1 MTTFSASSIPDMTG
15 KTVIVTGANSGI
27 GRVAATAL
35 ADHGAR
41 VVLAV
46 RNTDK
51 GDAAA
56 SQMPGTTEVRR
67 LDLADLTSV
76 KEFAAGWDGP
86 IDILINNAG
95 IMIPP
100 LSRTA
105 DGFEMQFGT
114 NHLGHFALTNLLL
127 SQITGRVVTVASGA
141 HRMGQIDFSD
151 LNWERKSYRAWRA
164 YGQSKLANL
173 LFTAE
178 LQRRLIDAGSDVEAN
193 AAHPGYSATNLQ
205 SHSENRVMEALM
217 VIGNRVIAQDDK
229 GGALPTLYAAVVDIP
244 GNSYAGPSGFMEGRG
259 APKLVGRSG
268 AATDMDVARRL
279 WDVSEQLTGVS
290 FPLAA
295 QPVPTRV

>member
-1 MTTFSASSIPDMTG
+1 MTG

-27 GRVAATAL
+27 GRVAAAVL

-46 RNTDK
+46 RNTQK

-56 SQMPGTTEVRR
+56 SEMSGTTEVRR
-67 LDLADLTSV
+67 LDLADLASV
-76 KEFAAGWDGP
+76 REFAAGWDGP

-105 DGFEMQFGT
+105 DGFEMQIGT

-127 SQITGRVVTVASGA
+127 PQVTGRVVSVASGA
-141 HRMGQIDFSD
+141 HRMGRIDFSD

-173 LFTAE
+173 LFIAE
-178 LQRRLIDAGSDVEAN
+178 LQRRLIDAGSDVTAN

-205 SHSENRVMEALM
+205 SHSENRVMELLM
-217 VIGNRVIAQDDK
+217 VVGNRVIAQDDK
-229 GGALPTLYAAVVDIP
+229 GGALPTLYAAVSDIP

-259 APKLVGRSG
+259 APTLVGRSG

-279 WDVSEQLTGVS
+279 WEVSEQLTGVS
-290 FPLAA
+290 FPLTA
-295 QPVPTRV
+295 QPTATNA

>member
-1 MTTFSASSIPDMTG
+1 MPTFSTSSIPDMTG

-27 GRVAATAL
+27 GRVAAGAL
-35 ADHGAR
+35 AEHGAR
-41 VVLAV
+41 VILAV

-56 SQMPGTTEVRR
+56 SEMSGTTEVRR
-67 LDLADLTSV
+67 LDLASLASV
-76 KEFAAGWDGP
+76 REFADGWGGP
-86 IDILINNAG
+86 VDILVNNAG

-127 SQITGRVVTVASGA
+127 PHITDRVVSVASGA
-141 HRMGQIDFSD
+141 HRMGRIDFSD
-151 LNWERKSYRAWRA
+151 LNWERKPYRAWRA

-178 LQRRLIDAGSDVEAN
+178 LQRRLSAAGSEARAV
-193 AAHPGYSATNLQ
+193 AAHPGYAATNLQ
-205 SHSENRVMEALM
+205 FHSGSRFYDVISQ
-217 VIGNRVIAQDDK
+217 IGNRVIAQDDK
-229 GGALPTLYAAVVDIP
+229 GGALPTLYAAVTDIP

-259 APKLVGRSG
+259 APTLVGRSG
-268 AATDMDVARRL
+268 AAQDMDVARRL
-279 WDVSEQLTGVS
+279 WDVSETLTGVS
-290 FPLAA
+290 FPLTA
-295 QPVPTRV
+295 QPATRA